1 MSTSVI
7 CSWTKG
13 YNKLKIGSDASEKL
27 HISTSGA
34 IADYRLQGQLWAPN
48 AAPPLPPAP
57 TLS

>member
-13 YNKLKIGSDASEKL
+13 YSKRKIGSDASEKL

-34 IADYRLQGQLWAPN
+34 IADYHLQGQLWAPN
-48 AAPPLPPAP
+48 AAPPLPPP
-57 TLS
+57 RPL